1 MKPRACEI
9 VLHVSRQLYGQI
21 SNSKFLT
28 LEISFSP
35 RRRKLE
41 MLERILFRLS
51 SLVLSR
57 SNAHCVGQGRKI
69 RGFQASSVST
79 KSKNI
84 ATDKRESNLRTRVR
98 KWNAPCVYSFKNRVT
113 DSTGPKFRDASLY
126 PFFLFF
132 FLISNF

>member
-57 SNAHCVGQGRKI
+57 SNAHCVGQGGKI
-69 RGFQASSVST
+69 RADFKLPRSRQSPKISRRTKEKAIYVPASESGTRLVCVHLKIESRIPRGQ
-79 KSKNI
+79 SS
-84 ATDKRESNLRTRVR
+84 ATL
-98 KWNAPCVYSFKNRVT
+98 
-113 DSTGPKFRDASLY
+113 
-126 PFFLFF
+126 PFILSFF
-132 FLISNF
+132 FFS